1 MQTKH
6 YNKTMENTK
15 SKHIC
20 FGSIKGIILLL
31 VIITMTACNDNGSE
45 IGISWSQESEKMIH
59 DGIKTD
65 NEKKTLFLDFHCN
78 DQTEVS
84 VSSENDWI
92 KPIITFSN
100 GKGKLNIEVLEN
112 QEIISRVGNILLM
125 VREKVIRI
133 NITQDASP
141 KIILDQECYYQEA
154 DGGNVEIHVKANG
167 KLSAEIYPADCE
179 WARVIKTIP
188 NDDNEYA
195 ITIDVDKNKG
205 LGRIASVDFKING
218 KAAIQDCGPC
228 LIQQPALFDKIT
240 NITCEKPGCLQIL
253 MGNDINNLR
262 RIRSLKLTGA
272 INGLDFILLRNLF
285 LGANESLYQY
295 PVDIDLSECNIVAGN
310 QNPYEYFG
318 WQPAKIFEEIFMYG
332 EIPTGVFNSATN
344 LRNITLPNEL
354 KIIGKSAFAGC
365 KNLKSIDIPDY
376 VEEINS
382 KAFYGCMSLEEINLA
397 SNECLS
403 SIGNQAFNT
412 KSILKELTIPAT
424 VVNMGV
430 EAFLGCSASKLHLKW
445 LEPFEVRIVPKTD
458 GCTLYVPKGTK
469 ELYRNTH
476 NWSKFLNV
484 IEE

>member
-1 MQTKH
+1 MQAKH

-15 SKHIC
+15 SKRIC
-20 FGSIKGIILLL
+20 RGSIRGIILLL
-31 VIITMTACNDNGSE
+31 AIITMTACNDNGPE
-45 IGISWSQESEKMIH
+45 TGISWAQESEEMIH
-59 DGIKTD
+59 NGIKTD
-65 NEKKTLFLDFHCN
+65 YEKKTLSLDFHCN
-78 DQTEVS
+78 GQTEVA

-100 GKGKLNIEVLEN
+100 GKGELNIEVLEN
-112 QEIISRVGNILLM
+112 QEITSRVGNIFLM
-125 VREKVIRI
+125 VREKAIRI
-133 NITQDASP
+133 NITQTAAP
-141 KIILDQECYYQEA
+141 KIILNQECYYQGA
-154 DGGNVEIHVKANG
+154 DGGNVEIHVKTSG

-179 WARVIKTIP
+179 WARVVKTIP
-188 NDDNEYA
+188 RDDNEYA
-195 ITIDVDKNKG
+195 ITIDIDKNKG

-218 KAAIQDCGPC
+218 KTAIQDCGPY
-228 LIQQPALFDKIT
+228 LIQEPALFDKIT
-240 NITCEKPGCLQIL
+240 NITCKKPGSLQVL
-253 MGNDINNLR
+253 MGNNINNLR

-285 LGANESLYQY
+285 LDTAEGFSQY
-295 PVDIDLSECNIVAGN
+295 PIDIDISECSIVAGN

-332 EIPTGVFNSATN
+332 EIPTGVFNSAAN
-344 LRNITLPNEL
+344 LRNITLPNDL

-365 KNLKSIDIPDY
+365 KNLKSIDIPEY

-382 KAFYGCMSLEEINLA
+382 KAFYGCMSLEEIDLA

-424 VVNMGV
+424 VVNMRV
-430 EAFLGCSASKLHLKW
+430 EAFLGCSVSELHLKW
-445 LEPFEVRIVPKTD
+445 PEPPEVRIVPKTE
-458 GCTLYVPKGTK
+458 GCLLYVPKGTTA
-469 ELYRNTH
+469 LYRNTH
-476 NWSKFLNV
+476 NWSTFQNI